1 MTELREGRVLLL
13 RLNHDQEMVAQI
25 VDLAEKNNIRTG
37 VFTVIGAL
45 CRAELAF
52 YDQAAHRY
60 QTIKVDRPAEIVS
73 CIGNISIRDE
83 RPFVHA
89 HATLSDSD
97 GSVVAGHLSAGTV
110 FAAELFLQELSG
122 EPLIRRHDPIT
133 DLYLWSDS

>member
-1 MTELREGRVLLL
+1 MTEFKVGRVLLS
-13 RLNHDQEMVAQI
+13 RLDHGEEMVAQI
-25 VDLAEKNNIRTG
+25 VDLAEKNDIRTG
-37 VFTVIGAL
+37 VFTIIGAL

-73 CIGNISIRDE
+73 CIGNISMRDE

-89 HATLSDSD
+89 HATLSDSL
-97 GSVVAGHLSAGTV
+97 GNVVGGHLSSGTV
-110 FAAELFLQELSG
+110 FAAEIFLQELSG

-133 DLYLWSDS
+133 DLYLWSNS